1 MSERKKKGRSIHG
14 WLLVDKPAGI
24 SSAAVVNKIK
34 WCFNAQKAGH
44 AGTLD
49 PAATGLLVVAL
60 GDATKT
66 IPIITESLKAYNFNI
81 IWGSQTNTDDQEGD
95 VIETSSY
102 RPGKENIEA
111 ALQKFR
117 GQIMQIPPQFSAVKV
132 NGERAYIKA
141 RKGEKIELKSRP
153 LWVNSLSIIE
163 VLNKNSVS
171 LRMECGKGGY
181 VRAIARDLG
190 KELGC
195 FAHIKSLRRTDSG
208 PFNVKNTIQYDL
220 FTANGRNSNL
230 DHLILPLEI
239 GLKGVTEIE
248 IDIEGAVKLRQ
259 GQSISISNCKLMEN
273 SKAWVSLNKKAV
285 AMVNLKS
292 NRLYPSKVFSQ
303 NDS

>member
-1 MSERKKKGRSIHG
+1 
-14 WLLVDKPAGI
+14 
-24 SSAAVVNKIK
+24 
-34 WCFNAQKAGH
+34 
-44 AGTLD
+44 
-49 PAATGLLVVAL
+49 
-60 GDATKT
+60 
-66 IPIITESLKAYNFNI
+66 
-81 IWGSQTNTDDQEGD
+81 
-95 VIETSSY
+95 
-102 RPGKENIEA
+102 
-111 ALQKFR
+111 
-117 GQIMQIPPQFSAVKV
+117 MQIPPQFSAVKV

-163 VLNKNSVS
+163 ILNKNSVS

-220 FTANGRNSNL
+220 FAANGRNSNL

>member
-1 MSERKKKGRSIHG
+1 
-14 WLLVDKPAGI
+14 
-24 SSAAVVNKIK
+24 
-34 WCFNAQKAGH
+34 
-44 AGTLD
+44 
-49 PAATGLLVVAL
+49 VAL

-163 VLNKNSVS
+163 ILNKNSVS

-220 FTANGRNSNL
+220 FAANGRNSNL

>member
-24 SSAAVVNKIK
+24 SSAAVVNKIT

-163 VLNKNSVS
+163 MLNKNSVS

-208 PFNVKNTIQYDL
+208 PFNIKNTIQ
-220 FTANGRNSNL
+220 
-230 DHLILPLEI
+230 
-239 GLKGVTEIE
+239 
-248 IDIEGAVKLRQ
+248 
-259 GQSISISNCKLMEN
+259 
-273 SKAWVSLNKKAV
+273 
-285 AMVNLKS
+285 
-292 NRLYPSKVFSQ
+292 
-303 NDS
+303 

>member
-1 MSERKKKGRSIHG
+1 MSERKKKGRAIHG

-153 LWVNSLSIIE
+153 LWVNSLNIIE
-163 VLNKNSVS
+163 MLNKNSVS

-220 FTANGRNSNL
+220 FTANGRNSNPVSYT
-230 DHLILPLEI
+230 HLTLPTKRI
-239 GLKGVTEIE
+239 V
-248 IDIEGAVKLRQ
+248 
-259 GQSISISNCKLMEN
+259 
-273 SKAWVSLNKKAV
+273 
-285 AMVNLKS
+285 
-292 NRLYPSKVFSQ
+292 
-303 NDS
+303 